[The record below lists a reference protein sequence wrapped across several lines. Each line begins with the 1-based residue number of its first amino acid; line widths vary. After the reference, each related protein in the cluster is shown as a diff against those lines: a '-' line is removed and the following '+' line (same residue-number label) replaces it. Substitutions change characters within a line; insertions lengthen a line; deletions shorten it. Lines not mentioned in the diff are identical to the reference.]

1 MDYLAAMRSFVR
13 AVELGSFSRAAEEA
27 GLKVSTVS
35 RHVTGL
41 EADLRAA
48 ILNRST
54 RGLHLTE
61 AGRLFFDRAVRVLRD
76 VEDARDATRSLNAR
90 PQGLLRV
97 ALPGAFGRRHVLP
110 HMRAFLDANLD
121 VRLDLT
127 IADAPVDLIE
137 AGIDVAIRIG
147 TMADSALIAKRLAA
161 ERFMLAASPSYL
173 ADRPP
178 PRIPADLAGHS
189 CLLSDPHHGHTWH
202 FRDGAEPPGGTPPTS
217 VEVGGRMRINDLE
230 ALRDAAIDGGGIAL
244 LPIWLCDGALRDGR
258 ITPVLTRWHWLPPP
272 GSERAIWG
280 LYPPKKIVSPKV
292 KAFLAF
298 LALRF
303 GHAAG
308 WELPMDGG
316 TVPIRD
322 H

>member
-13 AVELGSFSRAAEEA
+13 AVELGSFSRAAEEI

-54 RGLHLTE
+54 RSLHLTE
-61 AGRLFFDRAVRVLRD
+61 AGQLFFERAVRVLQD

-97 ALPGAFGRRHVLP
+97 ALPGAFGRRHVMP
-110 HMRAFLDANLD
+110 HMHAFLEANPD
-121 VRLDLT
+121 VRLDMT
-127 IADAPVDLIE
+127 VTDAPVDLIE
-137 AGIDVAIRIG
+137 AGFDVAIRIG
-147 TMADSALIAKRLAA
+147 AMADSALVGRQLAV
-161 ERFMLAASPSYL
+161 ERFVLVASSTYL
-173 ADRPP
+173 SHRPP
-178 PRIPADLAGHS
+178 PRTPADLARHS
-189 CLLSDPHHGHTWH
+189 CLLSDPHHDCVWH
-202 FRDGAEPPGGTPPTS
+202 FRDGAGSPAGPPTS
-217 VEVGGRMRINDLE
+217 VEVMGRMRTNDLE
-230 ALRDAAIDGGGIAL
+230 ALRDAAIDGEGIAL
-244 LPIWLCDGALRDGR
+244 LPVWLCDDELRDER
-258 ITPVLTRWHWLPPP
+258 ITVVLPRWHWLPPP
-272 GSERAIWG
+272 GSDRAIWG

-303 GHAAG
+303 GRTTG
-308 WELPMDGG
+308 WELAPRGG
-316 TVPIRD
+316 TASSSG